1 MEDDAIID
9 FYSEAYNRLKDK
21 NFKLLYIDSDNI
33 RENII
38 QIKKDRVDINGNEM
52 WFPLMMNYLKESPYG
67 KVHNYKN
74 MDDMINHFERR
85 RQIEKRIINEVIKEG
100 D

>member
-1 MEDDAIID
+1 
-9 FYSEAYNRLKDK
+9 
-21 NFKLLYIDSDNI
+21 
-33 RENII
+33 
-38 QIKKDRVDINGNEM
+38 M

-67 KVHNYKN
+67 KVHNYTDI
-74 MDDMINHFERR
+74 DDMISHFERR

>member
-1 MEDDAIID
+1 
-9 FYSEAYNRLKDK
+9 
-21 NFKLLYIDSDNI
+21 
-33 RENII
+33 
-38 QIKKDRVDINGNEM
+38 M